1 MLLLALICP
10 PLRPHARTG
19 HRAWARGAG
28 ESKNLPSPRHAP
40 GCHGDAMTA
49 ICVLKGFFLREGHF
63 YLFIFVRAGSSL
75 LRGLFSSC
83 GEPGSALWLRL
94 LIAVLSLV
102 AECGL

>member
-40 GCHGDAMTA
+40 GCHGDAVMIA
-49 ICVLKGFFLREGHF
+49 ICVLKGFFFKGGAF
-63 YLFIFVRAGSSL
+63 LFIYFGRAGSSL

-83 GEPGSALWLRL
+83 GEPGTALWLRL
-94 LIAVLSLV
+94 LIAVLF
-102 AECGL
+102 

>member
-40 GCHGDAMTA
+40 GCHGDAVMIA

-63 YLFIFVRAGSSL
+63 YLFIL
-75 LRGLFSSC
+75 
-83 GEPGSALWLRL
+83 
-94 LIAVLSLV
+94 AVLGLHCCVGFSLV
-102 AECGL
+102 AASQGLLSGCGFSLQCFFKKI